1 MSEHNS
7 ISAINEELDRV
18 ILWQYDNSNLV
29 GFVQLLADF
38 LGQST
43 KQFWEDWQRDV
54 VNVDTANDFGLAVWG
69 KVLGIERPVISTG
82 TISTELFRKIV
93 KARFELMN
101 SSAAIPDYIKYVDA
115 IFGEGTVTVTDGSD
129 MSISFGKYTGEDE
142 ELSELNINSLIPYP
156 AGVRDNSEASGRFL
170 AFVETDGATPSAS
183 IYPRA
188 GGFDES
194 TFNWKEGEN
203 INDAS

>member
-1 MSEHNS
+1 MSERNS
-7 ISAINEELDRV
+7 ISAISEELDRV

-43 KQFWEDWQRDV
+43 KQFWEDWQSDV

-82 TISTELFRKIV
+82 TISTELFRKII

-101 SSAAIPDYIKYVDA
+101 SSATIHDYIKYVDA
-115 IFGEGTVTVTDGSD
+115 IFGEGMVTVTDGND

-142 ELSELNINSLIPYP
+142 ELAKLSVESLIPYP
-156 AGVRDNSEASGRFL
+156 AGVRDNAEASGRFL
-170 AFVETDGATPSAS
+170 AFVETDGAAPSAS
-183 IYPRA
+183 AYPRA

-194 TFNWKEGEN
+194 TFNWKEGAN
-203 INDAS
+203 IQ

>member
-7 ISAINEELDRV
+7 ISAISEELDRV

-43 KQFWEDWQRDV
+43 KQFWEDWQSDV

-82 TISTELFRKIV
+82 TVSTELFRKIV

-101 SSAAIPDYIKYVDA
+101 SSAAIHDYI
-115 IFGEGTVTVTDGSD
+115 
-129 MSISFGKYTGEDE
+129 
-142 ELSELNINSLIPYP
+142 
-156 AGVRDNSEASGRFL
+156 
-170 AFVETDGATPSAS
+170 
-183 IYPRA
+183 
-188 GGFDES
+188 
-194 TFNWKEGEN
+194 
-203 INDAS
+203 

>member
-7 ISAINEELDRV
+7 ISAISEELDRV

-43 KQFWEDWQRDV
+43 KQFWEDWQSDV

-115 IFGEGTVTVTDGSD
+115 IFGEGTVTVSDGND
-129 MSISFGKYTGEDE
+129 MSISFGEYTGQDE
-142 ELSELNINSLIPYP
+142 ELSELNINGLIPYP
-156 AGVRDNSEASGRFL
+156 AGVRDNAEASGRFL
-170 AFVETDGATPSAS
+170 AFVETNGAVPSAS
-183 IYPRA
+183 TYPRA

>member
-1 MSEHNS
+1 MSEHSS
-7 ISAINEELDRV
+7 ISAISEELDRV

-38 LGQST
+38 LNQST

-54 VNVDTANDFGLAVWG
+54 VNINTANDFGLAVWG
-69 KVLGIERPVISTG
+69 KILGIERPVISTG
-82 TISTELFRKIV
+82 SISTELFRKIV

-101 SSAAIPDYIKYVDA
+101 SSATTADYIKYVNS
-115 IFGEGTVTVTDGSD
+115 IFGEDSVSVTDGNN
-129 MSISFGKYTGEDE
+129 MSLSFGEYTGEDE
-142 ELSELNINSLIPYP
+142 ELAELSIESLIPYP
-156 AGVRDNSEASGRFL
+156 AGVRDNSEADGMFL
-170 AFVETDGATPSAS
+170 AFVEDDEDVPDATL
-183 IYPRA
+183 YPRA

-194 TFNWKEGEN
+194 TFNWKEGGN

>member
-7 ISAINEELDRV
+7 ISAISEELDRV
-18 ILWQYDNSNLV
+18 VLWQYDNSNLV

-43 KQFWEDWQRDV
+43 KQFWEDWQSDV
-54 VNVDTANDFGLAVWG
+54 VNVNTANDFGLAVWG

-82 TISTELFRKIV
+82 TISTELFRKII

-115 IFGEGTVTVTDGSD
+115 IFGEGMVTVTDGND
-129 MSISFGKYTGEDE
+129 MSISFGEYAGGDE
-142 ELSELNINSLIPYP
+142 ELAKLSVESLILYP
-156 AGVRDNSEASGRFL
+156 AGVRDNAEASGRFL
-170 AFVETDGATPSAS
+170 AFVETDGTAPNASA
-183 IYPRA
+183 YPRA

-194 TFNWKEGEN
+194 TFNWKEGAN
-203 INDAS
+203 IQ

>member
-1 MSEHNS
+1 MSEHNG
-7 ISAINEELDRV
+7 ISAISEELDRV

-43 KQFWEDWQRDV
+43 KQFWEDWQSDV

-115 IFGEGTVTVTDGSD
+115 IFGEGMVTVSDGND
-129 MSISFGKYTGEDE
+129 MSISFGEYTGQDE
-142 ELSELNINSLIPYP
+142 ELSGLNINSLIPYP
-156 AGVRDNSEASGRFL
+156 AGVRDNAEASGRCL
-170 AFVETDGATPSAS
+170 AFVETNGAVPSAS
-183 IYPRA
+183 TYPRA

>member
-7 ISAINEELDRV
+7 ISAISEELDRV

-43 KQFWEDWQRDV
+43 KQFWEDWQSDV

-101 SSAAIPDYIKYVDA
+101 SSATIHDYIKYVDA
-115 IFGEGTVTVTDGSD
+115 IFGEGMVTVTDGND

-156 AGVRDNSEASGRFL
+156 AGVRDNAEASGRFL
-170 AFVETDGATPSAS
+170 AFVETNGAMPSAS
-183 IYPRA
+183 TYPHA

>member
-7 ISAINEELDRV
+7 ISAISEELDRV

-43 KQFWEDWQRDV
+43 KQFWEDWQSDV

-101 SSAAIPDYIKYVDA
+101 SSATIHDYIKYVDA
-115 IFGEGTVTVTDGSD
+115 IFGEGMVTVADGND
-129 MSISFGKYTGEDE
+129 MSISFGEYAGGDE
-142 ELSELNINSLIPYP
+142 ELAKLSVESLIPYP
-156 AGVRDNSEASGRFL
+156 AGVRDNAEASGRFL
-170 AFVETDGATPSAS
+170 AFVETDGAAPSAS
-183 IYPRA
+183 TYPRA

-194 TFNWKEGEN
+194 TFNWKEGAN
-203 INDAS
+203 IQ

>member
-7 ISAINEELDRV
+7 ISVISEELDRV

-43 KQFWEDWQRDV
+43 KQFWEDWQSDV

-101 SSAAIPDYIKYVDA
+101 SSAAISDYIKYVDA
-115 IFGEGTVTVTDGSD
+115 IFGEGMVTVTDGND

-142 ELSELNINSLIPYP
+142 ELAELSVENLIPYP
-156 AGVRDNSEASGRFL
+156 AGVRDNAEASGRFL
-170 AFVETDGATPSAS
+170 AFVENDGAVPSAS
-183 IYPRA
+183 TYPRA

-194 TFNWKEGEN
+194 TFNWKEGAN
-203 INDAS
+203 IQ